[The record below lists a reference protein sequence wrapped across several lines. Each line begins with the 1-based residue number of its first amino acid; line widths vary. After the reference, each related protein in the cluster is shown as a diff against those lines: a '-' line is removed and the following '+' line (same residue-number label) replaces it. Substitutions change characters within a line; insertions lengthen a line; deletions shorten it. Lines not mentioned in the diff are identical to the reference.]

1 MITKFRV
8 IAIAIAKSV
17 NSLLESYSNFCLVI
31 NLQFD
36 FVHVDED
43 RNQVADTKFL
53 IKTILQNLIKM
64 MQLILKLTNKLH

>member
-1 MITKFRV
+1 MITKFKV

-17 NSLLESYSNFCLVI
+17 NSLLESYSNFSLVI

-43 RNQVADTKFL
+43 RNQVADTKF
-53 IKTILQNLIKM
+53 KKKNNLTKSNKNDATD
-64 MQLILKLTNKLH
+64 LKINK

>member
-1 MITKFRV
+1 MITKFKV
-8 IAIAIAKSV
+8 IAIAISKSV
-17 NSLLESYSNFCLVI
+17 NSLLESYSNFSLVI

-53 IKTILQNLIKM
+53 IKTI
-64 MQLILKLTNKLH
+64 

>member
-53 IKTILQNLIKM
+53 IKKNLTKSNKNDATA
-64 MQLILKLTNKLH
+64 LKINK

>member
-53 IKTILQNLIKM
+53 IKKI
-64 MQLILKLTNKLH
+64 